1 MASCVVCREDIK
13 RGTQC
18 PRCGSD
24 NRGMTD
30 LTLGYFL
37 SIWAILS
44 FLLIFVPVFMLLPK
58 ILSTLHNILWP
69 IASVRVAAPIALL
82 ITLIIAFFMFTMRDD
97 LHDYSQS
104 ITFKEKKGIPTAF
117 ERF

>member
-37 SIWAILS
+37 SIDVKVIVTIHKNRFRSHVLYS
-44 FLLIFVPVFMLLPK
+44 IYRGYK
-58 ILSTLHNILWP
+58 GHC
-69 IASVRVAAPIALL
+69 
-82 ITLIIAFFMFTMRDD
+82 RDYNFIPSS
-97 LHDYSQS
+97 YSG
-104 ITFKEKKGIPTAF
+104 KDKADM
-117 ERF
+117 